1 MYPSLF
7 SVFWGV
13 NIMKEYKIDTLRR
26 CVKRLDK
33 EKQKEIKTS
42 AIYSAISIIL
52 IILFINPFL
61 NLFNHDKREQE
72 SAGLAQY
79 EQQIT
84 ISAADI
90 AMANKTPEDIFQAV
104 VRDGEYESV
113 IIKNNN
119 VELII
124 KKDKEKYWNKE
135 IEKMLNSDIT

>member
-7 SVFWGV
+7 SVLGV
-13 NIMKEYKIDTLRR
+13 NIIKEYKIDTLRR
-26 CVKRLDK
+26 CVKHFDK

-79 EQQIT
+79 EQKIT
-84 ISAADI
+84 ISATDI

>member
-7 SVFWGV
+7 SVLGV
-13 NIMKEYKIDTLRR
+13 NIIKEYKIDTLRR
-26 CVKRLDK
+26 CVKHLDK

-84 ISAADI
+84 ISATDI

>member
-7 SVFWGV
+7 SVLGV
-13 NIMKEYKIDTLRR
+13 NIIKEYKIDTLRR
-26 CVKRLDK
+26 CIKHLDK
-33 EKQKEIKTS
+33 EKQKEIRIR
-42 AIYSAISIIL
+42 AVYSMISIIL

-79 EQQIT
+79 EKQIT

-90 AMANKTPEDIFQAV
+90 AMANKTPENIFQAV
-104 VRDGEYESV
+104 VQNGEYESV
-113 IIKNNN
+113 IIENDN

-124 KKDKEKYWNKE
+124 KKDKEKYWNKK
-135 IEKMLNSDIT
+135 IEKILNSDIT